1 MDPAALAAL
10 AGSSL
15 VGAMATD
22 AWEHARDGVVAV
34 WRRFRPDRAELV
46 GEDLAELRREVLVAE
61 EQDDEPLRE
70 ALAADWQQR
79 LSELL
84 RRQPELAGELERVLD
99 DVLTPSLPAEA
110 RTRVYKQTNVAH
122 GNGRAF
128 GVQDGNLIYHEG
140 KGQGGSSPE
149 GVTG

>member
-1 MDPAALAAL
+1 MDPATLAAVV
-10 AGSSL
+10 GSSL

-34 WRRFRPDRAELV
+34 WRRFRPDRADLV
-46 GEDLAELRREVLVAE
+46 GEDLAELRREVLVAQ
-61 EQDDEPLRE
+61 EQGDEGLQD

-99 DVLTPSLPAEA
+99 EVLAPSLPEEA
-110 RTRVYKQTNVAH
+110 VGRVYKQTNIAQ
-122 GNGRAF
+122 GNGRVF
-128 GVQDGNLIYHEG
+128 GVQGGNLIYHEG
-140 KGQGGSSPE
+140 REQGGSPAQAAD
-149 GVTG
+149 